1 MKSFTL
7 REWNIH
13 LVLETFEP
21 VISLCSLL
29 PFGNGNTHL
38 VLETFET
45 VISLCSLL
53 PVGNGTF
60 IWCWK
65 LLRL

>member
-1 MKSFTL
+1 MQSFTL

-21 VISLCSLL
+21 VISICSIL
-29 PFGNGNTHL
+29 PFGNGTL
-38 VLETFET
+38 IL
-45 VISLCSLL
+45 
-53 PVGNGTF
+53 
-60 IWCWK
+60 CWK

>member
-1 MKSFTL
+1 MQSFTL

-21 VISLCSLL
+21 VKSTSSLL
-29 PFGNGNTHL
+29 PFGNGTL
-38 VLETFET
+38 IL
-45 VISLCSLL
+45 
-53 PVGNGTF
+53 
-60 IWCWK
+60 CWK